1 MDFSK
6 IIGIR
11 RARVLLFL
19 LCSSGCGVFHRSPD
33 ELPRRL
39 PATATSAGPSTTVEI
54 KRTQGQFM
62 LANSSPV
69 YEHPDKASAVIA
81 YIPQGSH
88 ENVTAVT
95 GDWLLIRL
103 PDGKVGFIPTDSTK

>member
-1 MDFSK
+1 MNFVN

-11 RARVLLFL
+11 RTRLLLFL
-19 LCSSGCGVFHRSPD
+19 FCICGCGVFHRSPD
-33 ELPRRL
+33 ELPRPE
-39 PATATSAGPSTTVEI
+39 PATTTFAGHSTTVEI

-81 YIPQGSH
+81 YVPQGNH
-88 ENVTAVT
+88 ENVTALA